1 MSHDAALRDPARRR
15 WLGGALALAAAA
27 LVRPAA
33 AVSLPAD
40 SQNCGAPAA
49 WPYWQ
54 AFIAKHVQGDGRVVD
69 FATPDQRS
77 TSEGQSYALF
87 FALVNNDEL
96 LFERVLGWTR
106 HNLMGGNAYDA
117 LPAWLWGRAA
127 DGQWRVLDANNAT
140 DSDLWIAYTLLE
152 AGRLWNR
159 RGYTSAGMRKLQLI
173 REQVLADVPG
183 LGPMLLPGRT
193 GFHTGTRWTFNPSY
207 VPLQLL
213 RRFAA
218 ADPKGPWRVLVGNS
232 AKMISGS
239 APAGFAADWIGWD
252 GRAFGIDPAKG
263 GIGSY
268 DAIRVYLWAGMLDAK
283 DPLRATLL
291 RDLSG
296 PAQMLRAQSSL
307 AEKIDVQ
314 RGVGTGAAPVGFSA
328 ALLPYLSA
336 LGEGAL
342 LKTQQQRI
350 PAPQSAAAN
359 ALPYYERNLVLF
371 GQGWLENRYRF
382 SADGRLLP
390 AWRSTPCSAKT

>member
-1 MSHDAALRDPARRR
+1 MSQGAGPRDTARRR
-15 WLGGALALAAAA
+15 WLGGALALAAASV
-27 LVRPAA
+27 VRPVA
-33 AVSLPAD
+33 AVSLPPSSPCAV
-40 SQNCGAPAA
+40 PAA
-49 WPYWQ
+49 WPFWQ
-54 AFIAKHVQGDGRVVD
+54 AFAAKHVQGDGRVVD

-87 FALVNNDEL
+87 FALVNNDQV

-106 HNLMGGNAYDA
+106 HNLMEGRPQDRLA
-117 LPAWLWGRAA
+117 AWLWGRAA

-140 DSDLWIAYTLLE
+140 DSDLWIAYALLE
-152 AGRLWNR
+152 AGRLWSR

-173 REQVLADVPG
+173 GEQVLADVPG
-183 LGPMLLPGRT
+183 LGPMLLPGRS
-193 GFHTGTRWTFNPSY
+193 GFHAGTRWTFNPSY

-218 ADPKGPWRVLVGNS
+218 VDPKGPWRVLIGNS

-239 APAGFAADWIGWD
+239 APVGFAADWIGWD
-252 GRAFGIDPAKG
+252 GRAFGIDPARG
-263 GIGSY
+263 GTGSY
-268 DAIRVYLWAGMLDAK
+268 DAIRVYLWAGMLDPK

-296 PAQMLRAQSSL
+296 PAQMLRAQGSF

-314 RGVGTGAAPVGFSA
+314 RGIGTGTAPPGFAA

-350 PAPQSAAAN
+350 PAPQSTAAD

-371 GQGWLENRYRF
+371 GQGWLDNRYRF

-390 AWRSTPCSAKT
+390 AWRSTPCSART